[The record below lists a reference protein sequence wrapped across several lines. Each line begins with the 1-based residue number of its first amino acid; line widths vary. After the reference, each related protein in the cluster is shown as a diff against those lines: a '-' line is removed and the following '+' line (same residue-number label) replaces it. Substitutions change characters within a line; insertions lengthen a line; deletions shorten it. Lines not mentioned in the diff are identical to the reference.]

1 MPFDRGYFNGAFLFN
16 LFFMVYTFKDLLLSR
31 KLELEYKEQ
40 DNLILVSITNY
51 LDVDDKANYFQL
63 TKKEA
68 YQLSGVLHHLQKEMK

>member
-1 MPFDRGYFNGAFLFN
+1 
-16 LFFMVYTFKDLLLSR
+16 MVYTFKNLLLSR

-40 DNLILVSITNY
+40 DNVILVSITNH
-51 LDVDDKANYFQL
+51 LDDNKVNHFQL